1 MRRTL
6 ASQKYNEA
14 TMYPEHATSRRS
26 EKIKAT
32 RATLGRT
39 LKSQTLRKV
48 PHELP
53 SKDAIYAARNYQE
66 ENQAASI
73 SSPEVIS
80 PNSMLGYHLHRRVKV
95 NW

>member
-1 MRRTL
+1 MQRTL
-6 ASQKYNEA
+6 AAQRYNEA

-48 PHELP
+48 ALELP
-53 SKDAIYAARNYQE
+53 SKDAIYVARNFQE
-66 ENQAASI
+66 ENHAASI
-73 SSPEVIS
+73 STPEVIS
-80 PNSMLGYHLHRRVKV
+80 PSSMLGYHLHRRVKV